1 MQSFSEET
9 FSEENGR
16 APADVDVGVLAD
28 LISRFHQSSVEL
40 TEEYRRLQ
48 VRVASL
54 DGELERKNRELEASL
69 FEREKARAYL
79 LSILESLKAG
89 VLVLDPKLDPTL
101 VNRRWTELAGAARR
115 EQLAQ
120 LMGERLLHCLEQG
133 RRDVLPL
140 ECERSI
146 PSADGST
153 IPVHLTISEII
164 VNENQRSGYVLVL
177 QDVGRLKRLEAEAA
191 RTRRLASLG
200 EMAAEMAHQIRSP
213 LGGIELYASLLKE
226 KGEGETPR
234 VAGEILSA
242 VGRLYT
248 TISHL
253 LSFATEPSIASD
265 LVPVALLLRDVKELS
280 ISLFRPD
287 RWQLGIEIEPEPPP
301 LWGDRGLLAE
311 ALLNL
316 VANAKEAMPDGGK
329 VRLTV
334 KRSPRYTVNGRIH
347 RTLEISVIDNGIGI
361 AAENRERIFDPF
373 FTTKAAGTGLGLAL
387 THKIIR
393 AHHGSIEVLSEPGR
407 GSRFVLMLP
416 VAGSV
421 EDHAE
426 ADSHS

>member
-1 MQSFSEET
+1 MPSLSEQSCHIT
-9 FSEENGR
+9 
-16 APADVDVGVLAD
+16 ADADVGVLAD

-54 DGELERKNRELEASL
+54 DGELERKNHELEKSL
-69 FEREKARAYL
+69 YERERARAYL

-89 VLVLDPKLDPTL
+89 VLVVDPELNPTL
-101 VNRRWTELAGAARR
+101 VNRRWTELAGAPRD

-120 LMGERLLHCLEQG
+120 LVGERLLLCLRQG
-133 RRDVLPL
+133 WRDVLPL

-146 PSADGST
+146 QLPDGT
-153 IPVHLTISEII
+153 ATPVHLTISEII
-164 VNENQRSGYVLVL
+164 VSDNQRSGYVLVL

-226 KGEGETPR
+226 KGGDDGQR

-242 VGRLYT
+242 VHRLYT

-253 LSFATEPSIASD
+253 LSFATEPSIAAD

-280 ISLFRPD
+280 SALFQSE
-287 RWQLGIEIEPEPPP
+287 RWLLTIEIEPGLPP
-301 LWGDRGLLAE
+301 LWGDRGLLAQ

-316 VANAKEAMPDGGK
+316 VTNAKEAMPDGGQ
-329 VRLTV
+329 VRV
-334 KRSPRYTVNGRIH
+334 IVRQSPRYTVNGRIH
-347 RTLEISVIDNGIGI
+347 RNLEINIIDDGIGI

-393 AHHGSIEVLSEPGR
+393 AHHGSIEVISELGR
-407 GSRFVLMLP
+407 GTRFVLLLP

-426 ADSHS
+426 TNSHSR

>member
-1 MQSFSEET
+1 M
-9 FSEENGR
+9 
-16 APADVDVGVLAD
+16 DVEVLAD

-89 VLVLDPKLDPTL
+89 VLVLDRELEPTL
-101 VNRRWTELAGAARR
+101 VNRRWTELVGAAGR
-115 EQLAQ
+115 ERLAL
-120 LMGERLLHCLEQG
+120 LMGERLLNCLELG

-140 ECERSI
+140 ECERSVQL
-146 PSADGST
+146 ADGST
-153 IPVHLTISEII
+153 IPVHLTISEI
-164 VNENQRSGYVLVL
+164 VVGENQSGGYVLVL

-191 RTRRLASLG
+191 RTRRLAALG

-226 KGEGETPR
+226 KEGGDTQR

-242 VGRLYT
+242 VSRLYT
-248 TISHL
+248 TISRL
-253 LSFATEPSIASD
+253 LSFATEPSIAAD
-265 LVPVALLLRDVKELS
+265 LVPVVLLIRDVKELS
-280 ISLFRPD
+280 SSIFRPE
-287 RWQLGIEIEPEPPP
+287 RWSLAVDIEPELPP
-301 LWGDRGLLAE
+301 LWGDRGLLAQ
-311 ALLNL
+311 ALLSL
-316 VANAKEAMPDGGK
+316 VANAKEAMPEGGR

-334 KRSPRYTVNGRIH
+334 KRSPRYTMNGRIH
-347 RTLEISVIDNGIGI
+347 RNLEISVIDDGAGI
-361 AAENRERIFDPF
+361 APENRERIFDPF

-387 THKIIR
+387 THKVVR
-393 AHHGSIEVLSEPGR
+393 AHHGSIEVASEPGR
-407 GSRFVLMLP
+407 GSRFVLLLP

>member
-1 MQSFSEET
+1 MQSLTET
-9 FSEENGR
+9 CRTAAE
-16 APADVDVGVLAD
+16 VDVECLAD
-28 LISRFHQSSVEL
+28 LISRFHQSSLEL

-54 DGELERKNRELEASL
+54 DGELERKNRELENSL
-69 FEREKARAYL
+69 YERERARGYL
-79 LSILESLKAG
+79 LSVLESLKAG
-89 VLVLDPKLDPTL
+89 VLVLDCELKPTL
-101 VNRRWTELAGAARR
+101 VNRRWTELAGEASGG
-115 EQLAQ
+115 QLARVT
-120 LMGERLLHCLEQG
+120 GERLLRFLEQR

-140 ECERSI
+140 ECERSLKA
-146 PSADGST
+146 ADGAT

-164 VNENQRSGYVLVL
+164 LGDHQPGGYVLVL

-191 RTRRLASLG
+191 RTRRLAALG
-200 EMAAEMAHQIRSP
+200 EMAAEMAHQIKSP

-226 KGEGETPR
+226 KETVDAQR
-234 VAGEILSA
+234 VAGEILAA
-242 VGRLYT
+242 VNRLYT

-253 LSFATEPSIASD
+253 LSFATEPAIACD
-265 LVPVALLLRDVKELS
+265 LVPVALLVRDVKELS
-280 ISLFRPD
+280 SSTFRSERWSLAID
-287 RWQLGIEIEPEPPP
+287 LEPELPP
-301 LWGDRGLLAE
+301 LWGDRGLLAQ

-316 VANAKEAMPDGGK
+316 VTNAKEAMPDGGK

-347 RTLEISVIDNGIGI
+347 RTLEISVSDDGVGI

-387 THKIIR
+387 THKVIR
-393 AHHGSIEVLSEPGR
+393 AHHGSIEVVSESGR
-407 GSRFVLMLP
+407 GSRFNLLLP

-426 ADSHS
+426 ADSRS

>member
-1 MQSFSEET
+1 MQTLLPEEI
-9 FSEENGR
+9 SR
-16 APADVDVGVLAD
+16 PAPDVNVEVLAD

-48 VRVASL
+48 IRVASL
-54 DGELERKNRELEASL
+54 DGELERKNRELENSL

-89 VLVLDPKLDPTL
+89 VLVLDPKLSPTL
-101 VNRRWTELAGAARR
+101 VNRRWTELAGEARR
-115 EQLAQ
+115 ERLAE
-120 LMGERLLHCLEQG
+120 LMGERLLQFLEQG
-133 RRDVLPL
+133 RREVLPL
-140 ECERSI
+140 ECERSVKL
-146 PSADGST
+146 ADGAT
-153 IPVHLTISEII
+153 IPVHLTISEIV
-164 VNENQRSGYVLVL
+164 VNENQRGGYVLVL

-226 KGEGETPR
+226 KGDGDAPR

-242 VGRLYT
+242 VHRLYT

-253 LSFATEPSIASD
+253 LSFAAEPTIASD
-265 LVPVALLLRDVKELS
+265 LVPVALLVRDVKDLS
-280 ISLFRPD
+280 SSLFRGD
-287 RWQLGIEIEPEPPP
+287 RWALGVEIDPDLPP

-316 VANAKEAMPDGGK
+316 VANAKEAMPDGGT

-334 KRSPRYTVNGRIH
+334 KRSPKYTVNGRIH
-347 RTLEISVIDNGIGI
+347 RTLEISVVDNGVGI
-361 AAENRERIFDPF
+361 AADNRERIFDPF

-393 AHHGSIEVLSEPGR
+393 AHHGSIDVISEPGR
-407 GSRFVLMLP
+407 GSRFNLLLP

-426 ADSHS
+426 ADSYS